1 MLRLIYEYTGKG
13 HTLRK
18 TLILPHTQERERKRE
33 GWEWRG
39 SKGERKRVSDKL
51 GGGDRKGE

>member
-33 GWEWRG
+33 KDG
-39 SKGERKRVSDKL
+39 KGEGVRERE
-51 GGGDRKGE
+51 RE